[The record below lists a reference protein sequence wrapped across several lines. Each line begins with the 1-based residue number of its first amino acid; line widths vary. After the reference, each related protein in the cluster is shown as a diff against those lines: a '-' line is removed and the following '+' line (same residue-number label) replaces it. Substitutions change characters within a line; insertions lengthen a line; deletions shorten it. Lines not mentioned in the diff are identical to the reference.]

1 MNQDDFNPF
10 YREYRPYIDMGPVL
24 LSVPLNHYHS
34 LSNGCPNNISSR
46 MIDPYSLKKAKEDE
60 EDKMLKEVRLPIGQV
75 QTDIPLTCLLFK
87 EYVPRN
93 DQLKNR

>member
-1 MNQDDFNPF
+1 YVFKF
-10 YREYRPYIDMGPVL
+10 RCC
-24 LSVPLNHYHS
+24 SK
-34 LSNGCPNNISSR
+34 NNISSR

>member
-1 MNQDDFNPF
+1 
-10 YREYRPYIDMGPVL
+10 
-24 LSVPLNHYHS
+24 
-34 LSNGCPNNISSR
+34 

-93 DQLKNR
+93 DQLKMRKLYFSTDTELKSFCERTFAQLLSPATIYFRIGHSALFRK

>member
-1 MNQDDFNPF
+1 
-10 YREYRPYIDMGPVL
+10 
-24 LSVPLNHYHS
+24 
-34 LSNGCPNNISSR
+34 

-87 EYVPRN
+87 DVAR
-93 DQLKNR
+93 KFVRHFFR

>member
-1 MNQDDFNPF
+1 
-10 YREYRPYIDMGPVL
+10 
-24 LSVPLNHYHS
+24 
-34 LSNGCPNNISSR
+34 

-60 EDKMLKEVRLPIGQV
+60 EDKMLKEVRLPIWQV

>member
-1 MNQDDFNPF
+1 MA
-10 YREYRPYIDMGPVL
+10 RKKKIL
-24 LSVPLNHYHS
+24 LDNDGV
-34 LSNGCPNNISSR
+34 
-46 MIDPYSLKKAKEDE
+46 
-60 EDKMLKEVRLPIGQV
+60 DKMLKEVRLPIGQV

>member
-1 MNQDDFNPF
+1 
-10 YREYRPYIDMGPVL
+10 
-24 LSVPLNHYHS
+24 
-34 LSNGCPNNISSR
+34 

-60 EDKMLKEVRLPIGQV
+60 EDKMLKEVRLPIGQ
-75 QTDIPLTCLLFK
+75 TDIPLTCLLFK

>member
-1 MNQDDFNPF
+1 
-10 YREYRPYIDMGPVL
+10 
-24 LSVPLNHYHS
+24 
-34 LSNGCPNNISSR
+34 

-60 EDKMLKEVRLPIGQV
+60 EDKMLKEVRIPIGQV

>member
-1 MNQDDFNPF
+1 
-10 YREYRPYIDMGPVL
+10 
-24 LSVPLNHYHS
+24 
-34 LSNGCPNNISSR
+34 

-87 EYVPRN
+87 KYVPRN

>member
-1 MNQDDFNPF
+1 
-10 YREYRPYIDMGPVL
+10 
-24 LSVPLNHYHS
+24 
-34 LSNGCPNNISSR
+34 

-87 EYVPRN
+87 DVSSTLAVSNIRN
-93 DQLKNR
+93 RTYTNYEVYLIGYGYGKFKEKIHFME